1 MKSNGNPLDPTQRLR
16 DAPRC
21 SAKAKSTGQR
31 CRNPS
36 KQGWNV
42 CRLHGAGGGAPSGSA
57 HLNYKHGLR
66 TKQMEDIRR
75 LVSVLDKEAR
85 DFIDGSE

>member
-1 MKSNGNPLDPTQRLR
+1 MKSDGNPIDPVQRLR

-21 SAKAKSTGQR
+21 SATAKSTRQR

-42 CRLHGAGGGAPSGSA
+42 CRLHGAGGGAPSGPA
-57 HLNYKHGLR
+57 HPNYKHGLR
-66 TKQMEDIRR
+66 TREMEEVRR
-75 LVSVLDKEAR
+75 LVSILSREAR
-85 DFIDGSE
+85 ETG